1 MLTEGAKRCGQT
13 TTAVQIAGSILYM
26 QDLREKEQNLKL
38 AQLNPG
44 LLLEGATPRLLD
56 EWQPAPNLRD
66 AVRFEADQ
74 RNAFNQFTLTGSAVP
89 IGDMTKSHSG
99 TGRIARMTM
108 RPMSLFESRDSNG
121 DISL

>member
-1 MLTEGAKRCGQT
+1 MRQT
-13 TTAVQIAGSILYM
+13 TTPCKLLAVFCRRRICGE
-26 QDLREKEQNLKL
+26 RTNLKL
-38 AQLNPG
+38 AQQPC
-44 LLLEGATPRLLD
+44 LLHEGATPRLLD
-56 EWQPAPNLRD
+56 EWQPAPNLLD
-66 AVRFEADQ
+66 AVRFEAEQ